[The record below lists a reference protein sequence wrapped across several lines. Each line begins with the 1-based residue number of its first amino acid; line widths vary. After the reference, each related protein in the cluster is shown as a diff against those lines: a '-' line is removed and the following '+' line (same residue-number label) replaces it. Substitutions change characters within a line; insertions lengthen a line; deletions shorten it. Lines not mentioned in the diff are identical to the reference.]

1 MGPCQHS
8 SPSQS
13 LRTSSGPGPDRH
25 RRSRCRPPAGRL
37 ATEPSRRRR
46 RRRRRR
52 PRGSVATRCRR
63 PFPPPAC
70 KGLLSSPAIAPV
82 RVAASAATAGAA
94 VAAAEED
101 AGPRAAAA
109 AAWAA
114 RQGRRRARRRRR
126 SAIPRLLGPLGRRL
140 GWSVHL
146 RGLRWTQRRRGGS
159 LPSLSGRMAPR
170 SRRHLSQA
178 RSPRPSSPPACGVSG
193 HVQRGEA
200 EPARRGAAYT
210 YEARCPAPSLG
221 ACQAIWRFG
230 CWRCAVVARR
240 SGLRGVGAAPWSN
253 GRWRI

>member
-1 MGPCQHS
+1 MRPCQHR

-94 VAAAEED
+94 VAAAVED

-200 EPARRGAAYT
+200 EPARRGVAYT
-210 YEARCPAPSLG
+210 YQARCQAPSLG
-221 ACQAIWRFG
+221 ACQATWGFA
-230 CWRCAVVARR
+230 CWRCAVIARR
-240 SGLRGVGAAPWSN
+240 SQLGAQE
-253 GRWRI
+253 G